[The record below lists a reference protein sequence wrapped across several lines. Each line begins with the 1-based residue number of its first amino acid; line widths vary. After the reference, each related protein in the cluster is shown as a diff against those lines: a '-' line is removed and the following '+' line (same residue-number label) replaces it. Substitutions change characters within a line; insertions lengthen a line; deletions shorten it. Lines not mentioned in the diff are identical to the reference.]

1 MPAVKLCS
9 SICGG
14 SGSAPKGKANLIWKM
29 QIHKMC
35 FERLAQFYPHVSSY
49 RSTNVLNFS
58 CEVDVE
64 RQSHSLI
71 WKKQKIRKTGFKA
84 KPNKAIKLGHWDT
97 WKILEGWNAF
107 CTMYQERW
115 VLYSN
120 WEIKHFSLTYTTV
133 FCCCGVPQ
141 MRTPKAE
148 T

>member
-35 FERLAQFYPHVSSY
+35 FERLAQFYLDVSSY

-64 RQSHSLI
+64 RESHSLI
-71 WKKQKIRKTGFKA
+71 WKKQKKFVRLVS
-84 KPNKAIKLGHWDT
+84 KPNQTKQSNKTRTLRY
-97 WKILEGWNAF
+97 LEN
-107 CTMYQERW
+107 T
-115 VLYSN
+115 
-120 WEIKHFSLTYTTV
+120 
-133 FCCCGVPQ
+133 
-141 MRTPKAE
+141 
-148 T
+148 